1 MRYSVL
7 TAALTGTCV
16 LCMMGCGTQR
26 SVRSDVRSLTLL
38 ETRDTVHEQVMVAVH
53 DTLMITKTITIREN
67 EAGDTIR
74 MTTIMDRER
83 VRSMAD
89 VRSKKEEA
97 RVVVD
102 SIYIERNDSIRTQ
115 NARFADREENR
126 SSSLVSV
133 LKWLLAMMVVLSMLI
148 VIVRLK
154 V

>member
-38 ETRDTVHEQVMVAVH
+38 ETRDTVQEQVMVAVH
-53 DTLMITKTITIREN
+53 DTLMVTKTITIREN

>member
-1 MRYSVL
+1 
-7 TAALTGTCV
+7 
-16 LCMMGCGTQR
+16 
-26 SVRSDVRSLTLL
+26 
-38 ETRDTVHEQVMVAVH
+38 VHEQVMVAVH
-53 DTLMITKTITIREN
+53 DTLMVTKTITIREN

>member
-1 MRYSVL
+1 M
-7 TAALTGTCV
+7 
-16 LCMMGCGTQR
+16 
-26 SVRSDVRSLTLL
+26 RSLTWL
-38 ETRDTVHEQVMVAVH
+38 ETRDTVHEQVMVAVY
-53 DTLMITKTITIREN
+53 DTLMVTKTITIREN

-89 VRSKKEEA
+89 VRSKKEES

-115 NARFADREENR
+115 NARFTARED
-126 SSSLVSV
+126 SQSFSLVSV
-133 LKWLLAMMVVLSMLI
+133 LKWVLAVMVVLSMLI
-148 VIVRLK
+148 VIARLK

>member
-53 DTLMITKTITIREN
+53 DTLMVTKTITIREN

-97 RVVVD
+97 RVVD

>member
-1 MRYSVL
+1 M
-7 TAALTGTCV
+7 
-16 LCMMGCGTQR
+16 
-26 SVRSDVRSLTLL
+26 RSLTLL
-38 ETRDTVHEQVMVAVH
+38 ETRDTVREQVMVAVH
-53 DTLMITKTITIREN
+53 DTLMVTKTITIREN

-89 VRSKKEEA
+89 VRSKKEES

-133 LKWLLAMMVVLSMLI
+133 LKWVLAVMVVLSMLI

>member
-1 MRYSVL
+1 M
-7 TAALTGTCV
+7 
-16 LCMMGCGTQR
+16 
-26 SVRSDVRSLTLL
+26 RSLTLL
-38 ETRDTVHEQVMVAVH
+38 ETRDTVQEQVMVAVH
-53 DTLMITKTITIREN
+53 DTLMVTKTITIREN